1 MNEYDEYQ
9 DKIFG
14 ISETNSGVEL
24 KYYGGFWTRNFPVNF
39 RFPQVIT
46 SMKNGE
52 FLFYPEF
59 IDLGNNEEKV
69 LKSFAIEKWHYNES
83 LTRSSITFPVNL
95 TDKNGNL
102 WIFKP

>member
-24 KYYGGFWTRNFPVNF
+24 KYYGGFWTRTFPVNF

-83 LTRSSITFPVNL
+83 LTRSSIIFPVNL